1 MNLQILKLLAA
12 VVLWA
17 VIFGFGLIP
26 IKWKRVR
33 SNKRAMAYSNCF
45 SGGLFVA
52 IGLIHILPESHFY
65 LEAQQEHPTGK
76 HQKQPF
82 PLSYVI
88 CLLTFSLL
96 LFIDKIW
103 LNNLEVAASADEA
116 RDDLHRQDTKRTH
129 DHRAGEVTL
138 PKKFREDKLRTKE
151 QRIEDMEDEIR
162 RQLSITQKL
171 ALNFRPTRA
180 AQHKYCCKE
189 DHVQQRASPDH
200 QCSESDVS
208 GSICESSFVV
218 DSEEEEPIMPEEKK
232 AHLALI
238 EEESE
243 RIVRKETTHHHHVPI
258 IGAESNT
265 IRVYIILVAMGI
277 HGVFSGLALGV
288 TLNKEDLFYLF
299 LAMLFHKWSEAFT
312 VGISFVKSK
321 VPERRATFLILLFSV
336 FTPLGIFIGV
346 LIPSTNMTLIGVCFA
361 LSAGS
366 FLYIAFAEIILDE
379 FSMSTYRYTKF
390 LFYLL
395 GIGFVTWMG
404 TLED

>member
-1 MNLQILKLLAA
+1 MDLQILKLLAA

-26 IKWKRVR
+26 IKWKQVH

-65 LEAQQEHPTGK
+65 LEAQQEHATGK
-76 HQKQPF
+76 NPKQPF

-103 LNNLEVAASADEA
+103 LNNLEVAATADEA
-116 RDDLHRQDTKRTH
+116 REDFRRHKTGEH
-129 DHRAGEVTL
+129 HVGEVAL
-138 PKKFREDKLRTKE
+138 PKKFREDKYRTKE
-151 QRIEDMEDEIR
+151 QRIEDMEDNIR

-180 AQHKYCCKE
+180 VLHKYCCNE
-189 DHVQQRASPDH
+189 DHLRKRSDPKH

-208 GSICESSFVV
+208 GSICESSFEV
-218 DSEEEEPIMPEEKK
+218 DPEEEAQAILPHDKETR
-232 AHLALI
+232 LAMI
-238 EEESE
+238 EEESDK
-243 RIVRKETTHHHHVPI
+243 IIRKDTAHHHHAPI
-258 IGAESNT
+258 IGAETDS

-277 HGVFSGLALGV
+277 HGIFSGLALGV
-288 TLNKEDLFYLF
+288 TLDKEDLLYLF

-312 VGISFVKSK
+312 VGISFVKSR
-321 VPERRATFLILLFSV
+321 VPEGRATFLILVFSV
-336 FTPLGIFIGV
+336 FTPLGIFIGM
-346 LIPSTNMTLIGVCFA
+346 LIPTTNMTLVGICFA

-390 LFYLL
+390 VFYLL
-395 GIGFVTWMG
+395 GIGLVAWMG
-404 TLED
+404 TMEE